1 MPDFYME
8 LNLKRPLAFFDL
20 ETTGINVARDRIIEI
35 SVVKV
40 HPNGKEEWFTERINP
55 CMPISP
61 QATAVHGIT
70 DEDVK
75 DCPAFK
81 EIGKNLA
88 RFLEGCDLAGYNAIR
103 FDIPLLAE
111 EFLREGID
119 FDIRKRKY
127 VDVQVIFHKKEQRTL
142 SAALKFYCNK
152 DLTDAHS
159 ARADTQATYE
169 ILKAQLDMYDDL
181 DNEIDKLSE
190 FSHHNKS
197 ADLAGRIVYN
207 AKGQEVFNF
216 GKHKGRLVEE
226 VLQKEPSYFAW
237 MLDGDF
243 PEYTKKVLTE
253 IKLRS
258 FNK

>member
-1 MPDFYME
+1 ME

-20 ETTGINVARDRIIEI
+20 ETTGINIAKDRIIEI

-40 HPNGKEEWFTERINP
+40 HPDASEEWFTKRLNP
-55 CMPISP
+55 GMPISP
-61 QATAVHGIT
+61 QASAIHGIK

-75 DCPAFK
+75 DCPTFR

-111 EFLREGID
+111 EFLREEID

-142 SAALKFYCNK
+142 SAAYMFYCK
-152 DLTDAHS
+152 RELSDAHS
-159 ARADTQATYE
+159 AKADTQATYE
-169 ILKAQLDMYDDL
+169 ILKAQIDRYDDL
-181 DNEIDKLSE
+181 ENDIENLSR
-190 FSHHNKS
+190 FSHHNRF
-197 ADLAGRIVYN
+197 ADLAGRIIYN
-207 AKGQEVFNF
+207 SKGQEVFNF
-216 GKHKGRLVEE
+216 GKHKGQPVEE
-226 VLQKEPSYFAW
+226 VLRNEPSYFAW
-237 MLDGDF
+237 MMAGDF

-258 FNK
+258 FNAG